1 MDSSNKY
8 LKYTSLAFQMIATIG
23 IGAFI
28 GYYLDGK
35 YKSERHLFTASITLI
50 FVGIALYNA
59 IKSVINDK

>member
-1 MDSSNKY
+1 
-8 LKYTSLAFQMIATIG
+8 MIATIG